1 MEKKDYMEVLLKFLK
16 EKGEI
21 SELEEDILTTI
32 LTYKKEHFDR
42 TECERKIAENNLKYM
57 KLNATITSLSGSYS
71 KPFVRLS
78 DDDIKHTLYLQIETM
93 AMMAQLKC

>member
-32 LTYKKEHFDR
+32 LTYKKESFDR

-57 KLNATITSLSGSYS
+57 KLNATITSLSGSDS

>member
-1 MEKKDYMEVLLKFLK
+1 
-16 EKGEI
+16 
-21 SELEEDILTTI
+21 
-32 LTYKKEHFDR
+32 
-42 TECERKIAENNLKYM
+42 M

>member
-1 MEKKDYMEVLLKFLK
+1 MEKKDYIEVLLKSLK
-16 EKGEI
+16 EKREP

-57 KLNATITSLSGSYS
+57 KLNACSFGSYAEEYAR
-71 KPFVRLS
+71 KNKF
-78 DDDIKHTLYLQIETM
+78 KY
-93 AMMAQLKC
+93 QLV